1 MTGARLEHPMKV
13 PPAALLGLAT
23 LLVLLF
29 TSCSDPAPS
38 RITPIATPV
47 TPYSG
52 PIAAYAVEKLDPEPL
67 SGLYLKAIDPLTGEA
82 IEGRE
87 PVELGH
93 HGTWALSPDGRTMA
107 LAWSPTGNDS
117 GPDRLFLLDL
127 NRWEKTD
134 LGFEAL
140 ISKLFWSPDG
150 DRLHLTTWH
159 RCSQPECIDSS
170 SELVTVDSATGN
182 VLSESSLPFSS
193 YATRLSPDGYTLY
206 LFGAESTNLQSKGE
220 GQAPRLVAFDV
231 QRGRVRAELE
241 LPEGLWWTRVETDEH
256 GEYSAQYL
264 PGTAV
269 SPDGRSYYVVHPDED
284 RITVVDLESMQV
296 ERSEEIGHNAS
307 LFGRLLSLLASTA
320 HAKGGATT
328 SKGAAV
334 SPDGRL
340 LYITGSTERPVRETA
355 DAEERTWESIDYG
368 LKDIDTASLEV
379 VAEDVPPSAPSGSHL
394 NWAVM
399 YREVAPDPSGR
410 YLYALRGAELF
421 IMDPTTLEVIETAI
435 APFYDFLV
443 GPAPSGATGTN
454 LTGKIAFTSRRD
466 GKWETYVINAD
477 GSDQTRVANNPATD
491 YGPTWSPDGT
501 RIAFTSRREGD
512 AEIYVVHEDGSGLTN
527 LTNKPADDRGPTWS
541 PDGSRLAFVSDRDGS
556 EANYV
561 LDVEASTLTALTDR
575 GTFPAWSPDGSRIA
589 FQSRSDSTLPDDD
602 YDIYIASA
610 DGTSLK
616 RVTDSPDHELYPVWS
631 PDGSRIMFTSLTRTT
646 SSISDSEIY
655 VMNADGSG
663 LTNLTTSSA
672 WDVGPAWSPDGT
684 QIVFGSARRFIWG
697 VYVMNADGTGITKLV
712 DELNAK
718 EIYPAWSPD
727 GASIAFVSAH
737 EGNSALYVMNA
748 DGSVLTRL
756 TDSFI
761 GVLSI
766 AWAPAP

>member
-1 MTGARLEHPMKV
+1 MKV

-241 LPEGLWWTRVETDEH
+241 LPEVLWWTRVETGEH

-368 LKDIDTASLEV
+368 LKVIDTASLEV

-399 YREVAPDPSGR
+399 YREVSPDPTVR
-410 YLYALRGAELF
+410 YPSAPPGGGGSRVSFASAGNF
-421 IMDPTTLEVIETAI
+421 RVPAI
-435 APFYDFLV
+435 
-443 GPAPSGATGTN
+443 
-454 LTGKIAFTSRRD
+454 
-466 GKWETYVINAD
+466 
-477 GSDQTRVANNPATD
+477 
-491 YGPTWSPDGT
+491 SPDG
-501 RIAFTSRREGD
+501 ANLAYGD
-512 AEIYVVHEDGSGLTN
+512 
-527 LTNKPADDRGPTWS
+527 
-541 PDGSRLAFVSDRDGS
+541 
-556 EANYV
+556 
-561 LDVEASTLTALTDR
+561 
-575 GTFPAWSPDGSRIA
+575 
-589 FQSRSDSTLPDDD
+589 Q
-602 YDIYIASA
+602 A
-610 DGTSLK
+610 DGGMGLYVAPTSDLGQARK
-616 RVTDSPDHELYPVWS
+616 IV
-631 PDGSRIMFTSLTRTT
+631 
-646 SSISDSEIY
+646 
-655 VMNADGSG
+655 
-663 LTNLTTSSA
+663 
-672 WDVGPAWSPDGT
+672 DVGSPSAFMWSPDGT
-684 QIVFGSARRFIWG
+684 QIAVADQSTPGAPLFDRLML
-697 VYVMNADGTGITKLV
+697 VPADGGPVT
-712 DELNAK
+712 ELISGQSSS
-718 EIYPAWSPD
+718 EVW
-727 GASIAFVSAH
+727 AF
-737 EGNSALYVMNA
+737 
-748 DGSVLTRL
+748 
-756 TDSFI
+756 F
-761 GVLSI
+761 
-766 AWAPAP
+766 WAPAGDKLAWVAVDAVAQEVEWVVSPSVGSDSQRLFSFQPSSEVFIMLSFFD